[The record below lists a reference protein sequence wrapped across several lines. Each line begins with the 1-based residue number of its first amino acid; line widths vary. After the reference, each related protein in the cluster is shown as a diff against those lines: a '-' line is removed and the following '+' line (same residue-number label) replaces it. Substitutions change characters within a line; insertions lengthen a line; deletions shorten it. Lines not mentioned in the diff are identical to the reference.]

1 LSGFWFAKQEKACC
15 EKVFAPA
22 NSTFVVGGMIMVVLL
37 AAPFRYWPGKQ
48 KSAP

>member
-1 LSGFWFAKQEKACC
+1 LPNKKKLVEK
-15 EKVFAPA
+15 KVFAPA
-22 NSTFVVGGMIMVVLL
+22 NSAVVVGGMIMVVLL